1 MSRYMKDSF
10 QTKKRDEQGHLRLCS
25 IVVIGMGYPS
35 HCSVRWVSSG
45 CGLEEAVVLRTD
57 GGGLWCRNESNV
69 NCNVV
74 DVTLKLC
81 SPTKIMFDTDTYYP
95 DNKIKI

>member
-1 MSRYMKDSF
+1 
-10 QTKKRDEQGHLRLCS
+10 
-25 IVVIGMGYPS
+25 
-35 HCSVRWVSSG
+35 
-45 CGLEEAVVLRTD
+45 LEEAVVLRTD
-57 GGGLWCRNESNV
+57 GGGPWCRNESNV